1 MTTRDD
7 VVRIVAEARDA
18 VVSPDL
24 RGANL
29 WGANLL
35 GADLW
40 GANLQVADLRGANL
54 QGANL
59 QGANLRGANLQVANL
74 RGAMGD
80 ALGLL
85 LSVQGLPSGRAA
97 LFPTPAGWQL
107 QVGCWEGTVDDL
119 SALIASDEG
128 WPEAEGD
135 ECAERRP
142 GLEALIAMC
151 RAHIAA
157 RPRVVPELAQRWPD
171 LAVVK

>member
-7 VVRIVAEARDA
+7 VVRIVAEARA
-18 VVSPDL
+18 AAVSPNLRNADLRNANL

-29 WGANLL
+29 RNADLWGANLRGADL
-35 GADLW
+35 WGADLW
-40 GANLQVADLRGANL
+40 GANLRGAD
-54 QGANL
+54 
-59 QGANLRGANLQVANL
+59 L

-85 LSVQGLPSGRAA
+85 LSVQGLPSGRAV

-142 GLEALIAMC
+142 GLEALIVMC

-157 RPRVVPELAQRWPD
+157 RPRVVPDLAQHWPD
-171 LAVVK
+171 SVVS

>member
-7 VVRIVAEARDA
+7 VMRIVAEARDA
-18 VVSPDL
+18 AVSPNLRGASLRGASL

-29 WGANLL
+29 R
-35 GADLW
+35 GAD
-40 GANLQVADLRGANL
+40 L

-59 QGANLRGANLQVANL
+59 QGADLQGANLQGADLYGANL
-74 RGAMGD
+74 HGANLQGAMGD

>member
-7 VVRIVAEARDA
+7 VVRIVAEARRA
-18 VVSPDL
+18 FVLPDL

-29 WGANLL
+29 R
-35 GADLW
+35 GAD
-40 GANLQVADLRGANL
+40 
-54 QGANL
+54 L
-59 QGANLRGANLQVANL
+59 QGANLRGANL

-85 LSVQGLPSGRAA
+85 LSVQGLPSGRAV

-119 SALIASDEG
+119 SVLIASDEG

-142 GLEALIAMC
+142 GLEALIVMC

-157 RPRVVPELAQRWPD
+157 RPRVVPDLAQRWPD
-171 LAVVK
+171 LAVS

>member
-24 RGANL
+24 QVADLRGADL
-29 WGANLL
+29 R

-40 GANLQVADLRGANL
+40 GADLWGANL

-59 QGANLRGANLQVANL
+59 QGADLRGANLQVANL

-80 ALGLL
+80 ALWLL
-85 LSVQGLPSGRAA
+85 LSVQGLPSGRAV

-128 WPEAEGD
+128 WPEAQGD
-135 ECAERRP
+135 ECAKRRP

>member
-24 RGANL
+24 RGADL
-29 WGANLL
+29 QGANLR
-35 GADLW
+35 GADLQ
-40 GANLQVADLRGANL
+40 GADLHCADL
-54 QGANL
+54 HGANL
-59 QGANLRGANLQVANL
+59 QGANLRGADLH
-74 RGAMGD
+74 GAMGD

-171 LAVVK
+171 LAAVS

>member
-18 VVSPDL
+18 AVSPNLQGASL
-24 RGANL
+24 RGADL
-29 WGANLL
+29 Q
-35 GADLW
+35 GADLQ
-40 GANLQVADLRGANL
+40 GASLRGADLRGAS
-54 QGANL
+54 
-59 QGANLRGANLQVANL
+59 L

-85 LSVQGLPSGRAA
+85 LSVQGLPSGRAV

-107 QVGCWEGTVDDL
+107 QVGCWEGAVDDL

-142 GLEALIAMC
+142 GLEALIVMC

-157 RPRVVPELAQRWPD
+157 LPRVVPELAQRWPD

>member
-7 VVRIVAEARDA
+7 VVRIVAEARA
-18 VVSPDL
+18 AAVSPNLRDADLRGADLQGADLRDADLWGADL

-29 WGANLL
+29 WDANLW
-35 GADLW
+35 D
-40 GANLQVADLRGANL
+40 ANL
-54 QGANL
+54 QGADL
-59 QGANLRGANLQVANL
+59 Q
-74 RGAMGD
+74 GAMGD
-80 ALGLL
+80 ARGL
-85 LSVQGLPSGRAA
+85 LSVQGLPSGRAV

-142 GLEALIAMC
+142 GLEALIVMC

-157 RPRVVPELAQRWPD
+157 RPRVVPDLAQRWPD
-171 LAVVK
+171 SVVVK